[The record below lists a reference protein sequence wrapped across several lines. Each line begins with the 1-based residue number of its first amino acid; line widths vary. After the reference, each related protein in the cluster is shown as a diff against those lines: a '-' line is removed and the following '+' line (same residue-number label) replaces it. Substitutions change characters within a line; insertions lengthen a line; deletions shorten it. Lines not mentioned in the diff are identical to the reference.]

1 MNELTEQE
9 LRSRFTLLRAADAGS
24 APDFS
29 ELLERANDTP
39 ADTDRHARLWLTRF
53 AIPVALAAALVL
65 AAGIARVTA
74 RRGAVVQQSLST
86 WTSPT
91 ASLLHTSDFGLSG
104 SRGILTSVLDPAV
117 STSVFT
123 KGTRR

>member
-1 MNELTEQE
+1 MNEPMEPE
-9 LRSRFTLLRAADAGS
+9 LRSRFAQLRAADAGN
-24 APDFS
+24 APDFR
-29 ELLERANDTP
+29 EMCERANDTT
-39 ADTDRHARLWLTRF
+39 AQAEHARRRLTRF
-53 AIPVALAAALVL
+53 AIPVALAAGLVI
-65 AAGIARVTA
+65 AAGIARVAA
-74 RRGAVVQQSLST
+74 RRDAVVQQSLST

-91 ASLLHTSDFGLSG
+91 ASLLRTSDFGLSG